1 MPEYNALLEPQMEL
15 LNLAISGQ
23 MDAQEALD
31 EIAAIQQEIIDEAYP
46 DR

>member
-1 MPEYNALLEPQMEL
+1 MEL

-31 EIAAIQQEIIDEAYP
+31 EIALIQQEIIDEAYP